1 MLRFGN
7 LGMSAGHRV
16 RRLSA
21 VASLPATVPVI
32 IHGVDDIAGMHSD
45 FVPSIGSRYKWKIVV
60 NISHL
65 PKWNDVPHKM
75 AKYMQRRSIYIYIY
89 I

>member
-1 MLRFGN
+1 MLRLGN

-32 IHGVDDIAGMHSD
+32 MHGVDDIPGMHSD
-45 FVPSIGSRYKWKIVV
+45 FVPSMGSRYKWKIVV
-60 NISHL
+60 NISRL

-75 AKYMQRRSIYIYIY
+75 AKCMQRRSTFT
-89 I
+89 